1 MKLAFIRHLHPLRID
16 PDRARFSYTFC
27 LGGASLFFFSILILT
42 GGLLLFYYVPALDLV
57 GASMMDITYAAPFGR
72 FIRNMHYWAGQAMVL
87 CLLLHMAR
95 VVVTGSYAPPR
106 RLNWLVGLALL
117 ALTVLDDFT
126 GYILRWDAVG
136 QMAAT
141 VALNIVDHIPL
152 VGGVLKKFIAGGA
165 PLSQTALLRY
175 YIFHSFLLPGALL
188 VGIMYHFWRVRE
200 DGRMR
205 PL

>member
-1 MKLAFIRHLHPLRID
+1 MRLAFIRHLHPSRID

-27 LGGASLFFFSILILT
+27 LGGASLFFLILIAT

-57 GASMMDITYAAPFGR
+57 HAGMMDIIYAAPYGR
-72 FIRNMHYWAGQAMVL
+72 FVRNMHYWAGQAMVAS
-87 CLLLHMAR
+87 LLLHMTR

-117 ALTVLDDFT
+117 ILTVLDDFT

-141 VALNIVDHIPL
+141 VSMNIVEHIPL
-152 VGGVLKKFIAGGA
+152 VGGALKALLSGGV

-175 YIFHSFLLPGALL
+175 YIFHSFLLPAALL
-188 VGIMYHFWRVRE
+188 MGIMYHFWRVRE